1 MTVDDRH
8 LSTYTDSN
16 VSSLSGINPRHLSQ
30 YSAVGGVDL
39 HPVSE
44 LDGMEQPQQIVELG
58 DGTPANQYNKNGH
71 R

>member
-1 MTVDDRH
+1 MSVDERH

-16 VSSLSGINPRHLSQ
+16 VSSLSGHNPRHLSQ
-30 YSAVGGVDL
+30 YSAVGTADL

-44 LDGMEQPQQIVELG
+44 LDGMEQPAARAELG
-58 DGTPANQYNKNGH
+58 DGTPASLYGKGGD